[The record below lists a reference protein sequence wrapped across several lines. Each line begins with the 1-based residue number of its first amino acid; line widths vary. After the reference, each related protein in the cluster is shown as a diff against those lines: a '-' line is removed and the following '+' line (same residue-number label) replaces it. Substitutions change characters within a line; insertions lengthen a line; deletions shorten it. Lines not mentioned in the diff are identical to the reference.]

1 VNPAGL
7 ELPAASSDHVFAASP
22 ISGGGYE
29 GFRVAENSNPPIKSL
44 VEWAG
49 GERVTLAIVF
59 TDIVGSTATG
69 RELGD
74 EAMNRVWDKHFGQ
87 SRKLIARHAGCW
99 VKGTGDGDLS
109 VFKSV
114 EAALDY
120 ALALQAAPGPSILKL
135 RAGIHVGPVSVLDYD
150 IRGEAVSFAAR
161 VGGANKGAEIWLST
175 QAIEHLAILRA
186 ERHSNLRWREHAGV
200 ELKGLGAYTLWS
212 LASPGS
218 GQTLGEIAT
227 DDRRLPEHIPSSKG
241 RTVTATNVPIRV
253 PTHFMGRDDALAAI
267 EAGLGR
273 YEGRVAIIA
282 LHGLRGV
289 GKTTLAA
296 VYAERHSGDY
306 RATWWIRAQ
315 TEPTMRA
322 DLVALGARLGWIS
335 ADEKEEPA
343 LATVME
349 QLRQDGEG
357 ILLIFDSA
365 IKPDALK

>member
-1 VNPAGL
+1 V
-7 ELPAASSDHVFAASP
+7 AAKA
-22 ISGGGYE
+22 
-29 GFRVAENSNPPIKSL
+29 
-44 VEWAG
+44 
-49 GERVTLAIVF
+49 
-59 TDIVGSTATG
+59 
-69 RELGD
+69 
-74 EAMNRVWDKHFGQ
+74 
-87 SRKLIARHAGCW
+87 
-99 VKGTGDGDLS
+99 
-109 VFKSV
+109 
-114 EAALDY
+114 
-120 ALALQAAPGPSILKL
+120 
-135 RAGIHVGPVSVLDYD
+135 RAG
-150 IRGEAVSFAAR
+150 
-161 VGGANKGAEIWLST
+161 
-175 QAIEHLAILRA
+175 
-186 ERHSNLRWREHAGV
+186 
-200 ELKGLGAYTLWS
+200 
-212 LASPGS
+212 
-218 GQTLGEIAT
+218 
-227 DDRRLPEHIPSSKG
+227 RRLWPTPCAVALG
-241 RTVTATNVPIRV
+241 FTVASGINEVVRAIAHAFHGP
-253 PTHFMGRDDALAAI
+253 PDALAAI

-365 IKPDALK
+365 IKPDALKQ